1 MKEPSASPPG
11 PNLRAGALGLS
22 SILMQGITHIAPAV
36 ALLVIPFITTHA
48 GPATPLAFVIGFGLI
63 LTLGISLTQLAR
75 HLPSAGGYYTYV
87 SRTVH
92 PRAGFLTAWLY
103 FLYDPTATAI
113 NLAFMGAF
121 VEKIVPCPWWIFFLA
136 ATALITVLTYRG
148 IEISSHILMGLGIV
162 EIAIVV
168 ALGATGLF
176 RPGPGGVTLA
186 PFDPRNA
193 PSFGGLGMGLV
204 FAILSFSGFESVA
217 PLAEESR
224 DPRRNLPRA
233 IIGSIILMGIFFVFI
248 SYSMLVGWGTD
259 EIPALGKTGE
269 DAAAALGRRLWG
281 PGWVLIPLAIL
292 NSILAVS
299 IASTNAATRVFFAMG
314 RGGALPRVLG
324 VVHPVFRTP
333 RNAILVQTAA
343 TLAVGLGLGFC
354 LGPAS
359 EYYLMGVAVSLGMVL
374 VYCAGNLGVWRLYR
388 GERRSEFKPILHA
401 VFPLFSSVAMIG
413 AGAFS
418 IIPLPEPPVRWAPFI
433 VLGWLMVGVLLLVI
447 MRLTGREDWILEA
460 GRAAFEKQEPAA
472 GAPE

>member
-1 MKEPSASPPG
+1 MREAAASPPG
-11 PNLRAGALGLS
+11 PGLRAGALKLP

-48 GPATPLAFVIGFGLI
+48 GPATPLAFVIGFGII

-121 VEKIVPCPWWIFFLA
+121 VEKIVPCPWWLFFLA
-136 ATALITVLTYRG
+136 ATALITFLTYRG
-148 IEISSHILMGLGIV
+148 IEISARTLMGLGIA

-168 ALGATGLF
+168 ALGAAGLL
-176 RPGPGGVTLA
+176 RPGPGGVVLG
-186 PFDPRNA
+186 PFDPRSA
-193 PSFGGLGMGLV
+193 PSLGGLGMGVV

-217 PLAEESR
+217 PLAEESE

-233 IIGSIILMGIFFVFI
+233 IVGSILLMGAFFIFI
-248 SYSMLVGWGTD
+248 SYSMVVGWGID
-259 EIPALGKTGE
+259 DLPALGRTGE
-269 DAAAALGRRLWG
+269 DAAAELGRRLWG
-281 PGWVLIPLAIL
+281 AGWVLVPLAIL

-299 IASTNAATRVFFAMG
+299 IASTNAATRVFYAMG
-314 RGGALPRVLG
+314 RTGALPRALAS
-324 VVHPVFRTP
+324 VHPTFRTP
-333 RNAILVQTAA
+333 RNAILLQTAA
-343 TLAVGLGLGFC
+343 TLAVGLGLGFG
-354 LGPAS
+354 LGPAN

-388 GERRSEFKPILHA
+388 GERRGEFRPLLHA
-401 VFPLFSSVAMIG
+401 VFPLFSSAALIG
-413 AGAFS
+413 AGTFS
-418 IIPLPEPPVRWAPFI
+418 ILPLPEPPTRWAPFI
-433 VLGWLMVGVLLLVI
+433 VLGWLALGALLLVV
-447 MRLTGREDWILEA
+447 MRLTGREEWILEA
-460 GRAAFEKQEPAA
+460 GRTVFERKEQESS
-472 GAPE
+472 APE